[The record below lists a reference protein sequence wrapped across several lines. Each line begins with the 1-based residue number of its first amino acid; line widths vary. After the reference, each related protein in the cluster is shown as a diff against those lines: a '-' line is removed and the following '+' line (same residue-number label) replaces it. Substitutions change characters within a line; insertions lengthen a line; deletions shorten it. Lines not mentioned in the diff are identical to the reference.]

1 MRGCGVEAV
10 QDSQGQEILTVSEIG
25 SKVRELLTGTTS
37 LKGIRVRG
45 EISDYYKGPNYHLF
59 DLKEEEA
66 KLSCIIWLTIKSITE
81 SEELKDGDKVVL
93 EGNMSA
99 YANKSVYQ
107 LAVQNY
113 KKEGIGDLHKKY
125 VDLKNKLE
133 AEGLFSLKRKE
144 ALPTFPQ
151 KIGIVTSETAAAL
164 QDMLKSF
171 DAWPGIEIIKEY
183 SKVQGIAA
191 AAELSQGIKKL
202 DGKVDLIIVGRGGG
216 SPDDLWAFN
225 DENLARTI
233 ANSKTPIISAVG
245 HTTDEVISDFVANVC
260 ASTPTAAANLIVGKM
275 NELKQ
280 QFIFNSQ
287 KLHKSVE
294 VHLYKLRQLIDNT
307 NVYRRK
313 SIETRIGRLKQL
325 VDSTDV
331 IRRKKDVLSGIAL
344 YRKDLN
350 YTKERLDRANQNALR
365 REKRNAF
372 MRKIEVSSALLGF
385 ILLLAAAIVNLDS
398 IIRLLLGLIG
408 FLLIVIS
415 FMELKATRKV
425 KYNGKSPGVIKMSTI
440 EETVERL
447 KQIVVNLESEDVP
460 LEEALRLYEEGV
472 KLSKLANEFLTK
484 AETRIKQLSAMEKT

>member
-1 MRGCGVEAV
+1 MEVAQV
-10 QDSQGQEILTVSEIG
+10 SQDQEIFTVSEIG
-25 SKVRELLTGTTS
+25 SKIRELLTSTPS
-37 LKGIRVRG
+37 LKGVRVRG
-45 EISDYYKGPNYHLF
+45 EVSNYKKKGYHYF
-59 DLKEEEA
+59 TLKDEEA
-66 KLSCIIWLTIKSITE
+66 TLRCVIWSHNQSIGE
-81 SEELKDGDKVVL
+81 SEELKDGDKVIL
-93 EGNMSA
+93 EGDISS
-99 YANKSVYQ
+99 YAKSSVYQ
-107 LAVQNY
+107 LEVHSY
-113 KKEGIGDLHKKY
+113 KKEGIGELYKKY
-125 VDLKNKLE
+125 VELKEKLS
-133 AEGLFSLKRKE
+133 AEGLFAPERKNPIP
-144 ALPTFPQ
+144 AFPL
-151 KIGIVTSETAAAL
+151 KIGIVTSETGAAL
-164 QDMLKSF
+164 QDMLKHF
-171 DAWPGIEIIKEY
+171 YAWPGIEIIVED
-183 SKVQGIAA
+183 SKVQGTAA
-191 AAELSQGIKKL
+191 STELSQGIKKL
-202 DGKVDLIIVGRGGG
+202 DGKVDLIIIGRGGG
-216 SPDDLWAFN
+216 SVEDLWAFN
-225 DENLARTI
+225 DEALARNI
-233 ANSKTPIISAVG
+233 ADAKTPIISAVG
-245 HTTDEVISDFVANVC
+245 HETDEVLSDFVADFR
-260 ASTPTAAANLIVGKM
+260 APTPTAAANLIVGKM

-313 SIETRIGRLKQL
+313 SIETCIGRLKQL

-331 IRRKKDVLSGIAL
+331 LRRKKDVLSGIAL

-350 YTKERLDRANQNALR
+350 YTKEKLDRANQNALR

-372 MRKIEVSSALLGF
+372 MRKIEVSCALLGF

-398 IIRLLLGLIG
+398 IIRLLIGLIG

-447 KQIVVNLESEDVP
+447 KQIVVDLESEDVP

-484 AETRIKQLSAMEKT
+484 AETKIKQLSAMEKT